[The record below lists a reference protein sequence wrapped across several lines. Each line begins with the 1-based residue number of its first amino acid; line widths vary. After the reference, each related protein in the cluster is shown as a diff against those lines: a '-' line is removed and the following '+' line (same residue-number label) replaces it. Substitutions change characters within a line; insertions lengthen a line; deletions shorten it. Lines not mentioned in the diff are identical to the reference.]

1 MTTDQI
7 ILRKRAAIRRYAA
20 EGKDRLAVAVQD
32 EVALLL
38 YQANEIE
45 RLKQELQVW
54 QRRYHEVA
62 ELYKG
67 AATESAIYLEIMLN
81 RANQ

>member
-32 EVALLL
+32 EVALLI
-38 YQANEIE
+38 YQQAEIE
-45 RLKQELQVW
+45 RLKAEIEEW
-54 QRRYHEVA
+54 KRRYFIVSEMHRQAEV
-62 ELYKG
+62 
-67 AATESAIYLEIMLN
+67 ESALYLSILLN
-81 RANQ
+81 KQS